1 AYESILNGDYLRRG
15 MEGEKPGEEMKQGY
29 QYYKEEFKKSDDPIV
44 KVINS
49 VGEGIEKAAGNL
61 EEKIREIFKL

>member
-1 AYESILNGDYLRRG
+1 